1 MITHWLSRRHPRYI
15 RSIVYMLQSCEY
27 DVTEF
32 FRWHERVRDFRF
44 VEKRKTLVFTSKAL
58 LLYVAGWLCAS
69 AVIVASIYVFFTFS
83 GPWYVLFAAVLL
95 IETPVLT
102 MLGIVFVL
110 LLGQFLQK
118 PIEMARIR
126 EAQKKLA
133 MHPGV
138 KIAIAGSFGKTSMR
152 EILKTVLLEGK
163 KVAAP
168 IGSYNT
174 PLGIAQFVKTLK
186 GDEEV
191 LVFELGEYYP
201 GDIKR
206 LCEVVQPDIGVITGV
221 NEAHLEKF
229 RSLENASKTIFELA
243 EYLGDKPLYVNAE
256 NELAVKVA
264 KQSHILYSRD
274 GGNGWTVSDERTGL
288 EGTACTLSRGDTTVH
303 VQSRLLGLHQVGPI
317 VAAAD
322 IGIRLG
328 LSSKHIEEGITKTT
342 AFDHRLESRMGADGV
357 TTLDDSYN
365 GNPDGVKAVIE
376 FLSSIPGRRWYV
388 TPGLVEMGARKEA
401 VHKIIGGQLAKAG
414 IEKVLLIRNSV
425 TPFIDEGLKANDF
438 KGDIIWFDD
447 ALAAFAALPNMTVK
461 GDIVLLQN
469 DWPDQYA

>member
-1 MITHWLSRRHPRYI
+1 MRRWLSRRHPRYV
-15 RSIVYMLQSCEY
+15 RSVVYMLQACEY
-27 DVTEF
+27 DVSEF
-32 FRWHERVRDFRF
+32 FRWHERVKDFRH

-58 LLYVAGWLCAS
+58 LLYVSGWTCALSVIAAAG
-69 AVIVASIYVFFTFS
+69 YVFFSFTA
-83 GPWYVLFAAVLL
+83 PWNVLFAVLL
-95 IETPVLT
+95 IMETPVLT
-102 MLGIVFVL
+102 MLGVVFVL

-118 PIEMARIR
+118 PIEMARIS
-126 EAQKKLA
+126 EARKKLA
-133 MHPGV
+133 THPGV

-152 EILKTVLLEGK
+152 EVLKTILAEGK

-201 GDIKR
+201 GDIAK
-206 LCEVVQPDIGVITGV
+206 LCDMVQPSIGVITGV

-229 RSLENASKTIFELA
+229 GSVENASKTIFELA
-243 EYLGDKPLYVNAE
+243 EYIGEKPLYVNAE
-256 NELAVKVA
+256 NELALKSA
-264 KQSHILYSRD
+264 RPSHILYSRD
-274 GGNGWTVSDERTGL
+274 GGNGWKVSDARTAL
-288 EGTACTLSRGDTTVH
+288 DGTSCTLSRRDTTIH
-303 VQSRLLGLHQVGPI
+303 VQSKLLGLHQVGPL

-322 IGIRLG
+322 ICVRLG
-328 LSSKHIEEGITKTT
+328 LSARQIEEGITKTT
-342 AFDHRLESRMGADGV
+342 AFDHRLEVRVGTDGV

-376 FLSSIPGRRWYV
+376 FLGSLQGRRWYV

-401 VHKIIGGQLAKAG
+401 VHKIIGAQLAKAG
-414 IEKVLLIRNSV
+414 IEKVVLIRNSV
-425 TPFIDEGLKANDF
+425 TPFIYEGLKNADY
-438 KGDIIWFDD
+438 KGDVLWFDD
-447 ALAAFAALPNMTVK
+447 ALVAFAALPKMTVK
-461 GDIVLLQN
+461 GDILLIQN